1 MGASISGCHA
11 QPQSFEETMPRRS
24 FVPGIPIVVARLR
37 LIYRDDRAEPGHDG
51 ARERYLVI
59 H

>member
-11 QPQSFEETMPRRS
+11 QPQSFEETMSRRS

-37 LIYRDDRAEPGHDG
+37 LIYRDD
-51 ARERYLVI
+51 
-59 H
+59 